1 MINLPFEQMHPECQ
15 AREIREQRK
24 PLLIEADIAISKA
37 IDNDKD
43 TKALRV
49 YRQALRDIT
58 TTFVG
63 DLANV
68 AWPVKPQA

>member
-1 MINLPFEQMHPECQ
+1 MQTEIKNLHPECQ
-15 AREIREQRK
+15 ARAIRKQRE
-24 PLLIEADIAISKA
+24 PLLAQADIAISKA

-43 TKALRV
+43 TKALRT

-58 TTFVG
+58 TTFSG

>member
-1 MINLPFEQMHPECQ
+1 MIDFKDQHPECQ
-15 AREIREQRK
+15 AREIRNQRA
-24 PLLIEADIAISKA
+24 PLLIDADIAISKA

-43 TKALRV
+43 VKALRA

-58 TTFVG
+58 TTFAG

-68 AWPVKPQA
+68 VWPVKPL